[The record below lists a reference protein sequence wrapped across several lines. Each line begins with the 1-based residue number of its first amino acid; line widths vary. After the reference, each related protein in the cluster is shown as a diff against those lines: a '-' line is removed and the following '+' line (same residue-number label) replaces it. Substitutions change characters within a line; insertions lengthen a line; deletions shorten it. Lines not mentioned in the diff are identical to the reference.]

1 MDNDD
6 FKQLSPLVEGRL
18 PEFIRVDHP
27 TLVAFLAAY
36 YEWLQ
41 KKDRGGQ
48 IVSPMMLQDVIDI
61 DLSMD
66 EFITQFKKEYIL
78 DFPEQLAISKS
89 TGKPVDV
96 RKLMKNI
103 KSFYRAKGTEKS
115 YEFLFR
121 ILYDTAVE
129 FYYPKKDILRVS
141 DGKWYA
147 KNSIK
152 LSNTLGDQI
161 FNAVGRIIYQ
171 KDTNGKITSSA
182 KVVDVSLYQQGQYDI
197 AELTISGRNGSF
209 TPGSK
214 GITYED
220 DTHTLHESRIYSV
233 VNSVLVVVGG
243 SGYSIGDKVSFT
255 ASAGDSGEGA
265 YGTVSLVSSS
275 GEIRRIRIENS
286 GINYDVAPTVTVQ
299 SISGSGFSGTSV
311 VSPICEAEG
320 YYLNFDGRIS
330 TNKVLQDNHYYQD
343 FSYVL
348 KTEVV
353 VDNYRDSIRR
363 LVHPAGTAMFGQ
375 VLIKRCSRENLM
387 NSSALIRY
395 EVPIIGHYV
404 PYTFVSYDN
413 LQDWFMVG
421 MTGASADSGILIS
434 AGYNPSLHDPLIKGD
449 PSGWDLPDASYAS
462 RIFLLGSDYNWVGN
476 PISSGVDFVGASGP
490 SYPPLGQTGFQ
501 NADPFWIVYE
511 HPNRKIKGQH
521 IARIWKNQMDEVVGI
536 PAETN
541 PDYYYGAGWDEFVS
555 LTGSSLGVRN
565 PGVNE
570 ETAYQWKSDFENDPT
585 LEHKYGFL
593 KYSDSSEFRKIT
605 ARSFFEMPIG
615 EEFDCRI
622 ESADT
627 YALPI
632 LTITKP
638 LQGHIIR
645 SLRPDQAKTLTVH
658 WVVQNYENLVK
669 HGAVNFRVSSTSLNR
684 GGGAIQYVVNLNQRT
699 VSWTYNSDIRNLFS
713 DGTKTITVEA
723 IDSKGMSVGS
733 VSDTVS
739 FDYIGNSNAT
749 VTLEEMPMPNNDL
762 SVFGGLSDPL
772 QYRPNLTSNINAE
785 TGGLNEQDN
794 STYGGD
800 SDGFTNYFISPR
812 SAVDPNG
819 GATGATNASAPS
831 DYLILMDRYESYD
844 YTSGVFKKWLPYFAT
859 GSLTAD
865 AYYDSKFQE
874 LGVKDWHVVYEG
886 SGMWQTPQKPVIKYY
901 YEVDG
906 VTAQSTIT
914 INKDNLVDYIS
925 TNMGIQPGSTE
936 ERYVSLDFET
946 DFDATVARGYSYNG
960 QYGEFRSKDVSQ
972 SKIAYALPF
981 WEKKQ
986 TVGGIDYLEL
996 KGVTGPR
1003 DIKVSPWQMGG
1014 LVTNS
1019 GHLVMFYDKGTT
1031 FNTQEWAT
1039 AEIPNRSDFSSLSIG
1054 YDHCIA
1060 LTTSGTMV
1068 GWGLKNSSVG
1078 LLGTKAA
1085 MDQITAAG
1093 KTITKIDAGANHG
1106 LALLNDGQVVAWG
1119 SNGAAELSDPDRY
1132 WTTAGYAAQNLD
1144 TYKYYQDRA
1153 TRWVSDVRQYRCGSF
1168 ADGNRYS
1175 GCESPNGS
1183 ELPEHRLYRSDGTSV
1198 TAGSYL
1204 AAGLTQGW
1212 EFDTGAPYDYQFS
1225 RATTNSLTGPN
1236 GLTHINYGG
1245 GGWTA
1250 AAGATSIFG
1259 KSNKTYTDISA
1270 GRSHCL
1276 ILASDGRIET
1286 WGDNYYYTVS
1296 GSGLHNKDR
1305 RTGASAFR
1313 RSGSGDGVD
1322 IPTGENTAPTVKS
1335 LKTGQ
1340 TGVAAIGTSYY
1351 TNMVVRSDGS
1361 LFAWDRNEWG
1371 ESLPSGGLPSMTAG
1385 GATGFVSVDGGYHH
1399 CCAVRSNGTV
1409 ACWGAGDLNKTNDG
1423 TRFNY
1428 GQSIVPDGLGTFKKV
1443 VCGQDYTIGVLSND
1457 KVIAW
1462 GHIENL
1468 LRNHVFVAP
1477 TLFPNNDYHRLENF
1491 NFVVDTGLTYGNGP
1505 NNTRSSKEITDAI
1518 KYCRSIFPNVKFSE
1532 WGYPSAYNYSD
1543 GAIWGRHDTVDW
1555 PHATEANKEL
1565 RIQSAV
1571 DMFKPVLTECD
1582 FVSFYAYDSYPS
1594 QKSID
1599 DGLVPEPDGPYAAK
1613 NSWYSTDTNQFL
1625 SDENDSQFIAGA
1637 EIARRIRNAIGKPN
1651 QLLTATISMYSP
1663 PGTAFKAPDQQP
1675 LLPLEEILDF
1685 VKKMRIEQPSMNGI
1699 TFWTSSD
1706 YRFGLA
1712 LRSQTLPSPLDS
1724 DWAETVQYWYTHV
1737 PADWRGTAE
1746 EYRDAKI
1753 AEYTSYAGFQ
1763 RAMRKSIIAL
1773 YWDKVDV
1780 IANGTYSGWGDPKM
1794 RYDTMVKVNEAWLAM
1809 FREIRKITA

>member
-1 MDNDD
+1 MDQDAFN
-6 FKQLSPLVEGRL
+6 QLSPLVGGRL
-18 PEFIRVDHP
+18 PEFIKVDHP
-27 TLVAFLAAY
+27 TLIAFLSAY

-41 KKDRGGQ
+41 IKDRGGL
-48 IVSPMMLQDVIDI
+48 IVSPMLLQDVVDI
-61 DLSMD
+61 DSSMD
-66 EFITQFKKEYIL
+66 EFITHFKKEYIL
-78 DFPEQLAISKS
+78 DFPETLAIAKS
-89 TGKPVDV
+89 TGKPVDS

-147 KNSIK
+147 KTSIK
-152 LSNTLGDQI
+152 ISNVLGNKI
-161 FNAVGRIIYQ
+161 FESAGRIVYQ
-171 KDTNGKITSSA
+171 RDSGGKITSSA
-182 KVVDVSLYQQGQYDI
+182 KVVDVSLYQQGQYDV
-197 AELTISGRNGSF
+197 AELTIVGRNGSF
-209 TPGSK
+209 VSGSN
-214 GITYED
+214 GIYYDID
-220 DTHTLHESRIYSV
+220 DRTEHELRIYNVVKSV
-233 VNSVLVVVGG
+233 TIDSAG
-243 SGYSIGDKVSFT
+243 SGYSVGDRISFT
-255 ASAGDSGEGA
+255 ALGDDTGEGA
-265 YGTVSLVSSS
+265 YGIVSLVSYV
-275 GEIRRIRIENS
+275 GEIRRIRIENF
-286 GINYDVAPTVTVQ
+286 GVNYNVAPTVSAQ
-299 SISGSGFSGTSV
+299 SIGGTGFAGTAV

-320 YYLNFDGRIS
+320 GYLNSDGRIS

-353 VDNYRDSIRR
+353 IDEYRDAVRR

-375 VLIKRCSRENLM
+375 ILIKRCSRENLM

-462 RIFLLGSDYNWVGN
+462 RIFLLGSDYPWVGN
-476 PISSGVDFVGASGP
+476 PISSAVDFVGASGP
-490 SYPPLGQTGFQ
+490 TYPPLGQTGFQ

-511 HPNRKIKGQH
+511 HPNRKIKGQN

-536 PAETN
+536 PVGSS
-541 PDYYYGAGWDEFVS
+541 PDYYYGAGWDEFVGV
-555 LTGSSLGVRN
+555 TGSSLGVKN
-565 PGVNE
+565 PGVSE

-615 EEFDCRI
+615 EEFDCRV
-622 ESADT
+622 ESTDT
-627 YALPI
+627 YAMPI
-632 LTITKP
+632 VTITKP

-645 SLRPDQAKTLTVH
+645 SLRPDQPKTLTVH
-658 WVVQNYENLVK
+658 WVVQNYENLIR
-669 HGAVNFRVSSTSLNR
+669 HGAANFRVTVNGNSPRIL
-684 GGGAIQYVVNLNQRT
+684 NLNERT
-699 VSWTYNSDIRNLFS
+699 VSWSDSRGARDIVS
-713 DGTKTITVEA
+713 DGIKEITIEV
-723 IDSKGMSVGS
+723 IDAKGMNICPNVGGIG
-733 VSDTVS
+733 DTVS
-739 FDYIGNSNAT
+739 INYIGRSTAAVAISELPT
-749 VTLEEMPMPNNDL
+749 PNNDL
-762 SVFGGLSDPL
+762 SAFGGLSDPL
-772 QYRPNLTSNINAE
+772 QYRPNLTSNLNTE
-785 TGGLNEQDN
+785 TGGLNDQDN
-794 STYGGD
+794 SEYGDD
-800 SDGFTNYFISPR
+800 SDGFTNYFISPPT
-812 SAVDPNG
+812 VDNGGDPNG
-819 GATGATNASAPS
+819 GATGATNASVPS
-831 DYLILMDRYESYD
+831 DFFIMMDRAHDYSYN
-844 YTSGVFKKWLPYFAT
+844 GGGLIRWVPYFDT
-859 GSLTAD
+859 GSLTAN
-865 AYYDSKFQE
+865 AYYDTKYKE
-874 LGVKDWHVVYEG
+874 LGVKDWHLIYEG
-886 SGMWQTPQKPVIKYY
+886 DGMWQNPLKPVIKRYY
-901 YEVDG
+901 ASDG
-906 VTAQSTIT
+906 ATAHSTIT
-914 INKDNLVDYIS
+914 INRDNVVDFIS
-925 TNMGIQPGSTE
+925 TNMGIQPGTTE
-936 ERYVSLDFET
+936 EHYIQLDFET
-946 DFDATVARGYSYNG
+946 DFDGSIVSGYNYDTYSG
-960 QYGEFRSKDVSQ
+960 TFRSVDRSQ
-972 SKIAYALPF
+972 SQIAYPLPF

-986 TVGGIDYLEL
+986 TGGGIDYLEL

-1003 DIKVSPWQMGG
+1003 DIKVSAWQFGG

-1039 AEIPNRSDFSSLSIG
+1039 AEIPNRSDFSSLSVG

-1068 GWGLKNSSVG
+1068 GWGLKNSDVG

-1093 KTITKIDAGANHG
+1093 KTVTKIDAGAQHG

-1119 SNGAAELSDPDRY
+1119 TNAAAQLSDPDRY
-1132 WTTAGYAAQNLD
+1132 WTTAGYAVQGD
-1144 TYKYYQDRA
+1144 ETYKYYQDRA
-1153 TRWVSDVRQYRCGSF
+1153 TRWVSEIRQYRCGVF

-1183 ELPEHRLYRSDGTSV
+1183 LLPEHNLYSWNGTSV

-1305 RTGASAFR
+1305 RTGAGAFR
-1313 RSGSGDGVD
+1313 REGSGDGID

-1335 LKTGQ
+1335 LKRGQ

-1385 GATGFVSVDGGYHH
+1385 GATGFVAVDGGYHH

-1409 ACWGAGDLNKTNDG
+1409 ACWGAGDLTKTNDG
-1423 TRFNY
+1423 TVFNY

-1477 TLFPNNDYHRLENF
+1477 TLFPNNDDRYLNNL
-1491 NFVVDTGLTYGNGP
+1491 NFVVDTGLTYGMGP
-1505 NNTRSSKEITDAI
+1505 NNTRASREITETL
-1518 KYCRSIFPNVKFSE
+1518 KYLKTIFPNVKFGE
-1532 WGYPSAYNYSD
+1532 WGYPSAYNYFDVYGKNVD
-1543 GAIWGRHDTVDW
+1543 GVDW
-1555 PHATEANKEL
+1555 PHATPANQEK
-1565 RIQSAV
+1565 RIQRASE
-1571 DMFKPVLTECD
+1571 MFKPVLTECD
-1582 FVSFYAYDSYPS
+1582 FVSFYAYDTYPS

-1613 NSWYSTDTNQFL
+1613 NSWYGTDTNQFL
-1625 SDENDSQFIAGA
+1625 SDQNDSQHIAGA
-1637 EIARRIRNAIGKPN
+1637 EVARRIRNTIGKPN

-1663 PGTAFKAPDQQP
+1663 PGTGFKSPDQQP
-1675 LLPLEEILDF
+1675 LLPAEEIIDF
-1685 VKKMRIEQPSMNGI
+1685 IKRLRTEQPSMNGVS
-1699 TFWTSSD
+1699 FWTASD
-1706 YRFGLA
+1706 YHFGLA
-1712 LRSQTLPSPLDS
+1712 LRSQTLPGPLDS
-1724 DWAETVQYWYTHV
+1724 DWAQTIQYWYTHV
-1737 PADWRGTAE
+1737 PGDWRGTAE
-1746 EYRDAKI
+1746 EYRDGKI
-1753 AEYTSYAGFQ
+1753 AEYTSYSGFQ
-1763 RAMRKSIIAL
+1763 RSMRKSIITL

-1780 IANGTYSGWGDPKM
+1780 IANGTYSGWGDPRM
-1794 RYDTMVKVNEAWLAM
+1794 RYDTMVRVNEYWLAM
-1809 FREIRKITA
+1809 IREIRKITA